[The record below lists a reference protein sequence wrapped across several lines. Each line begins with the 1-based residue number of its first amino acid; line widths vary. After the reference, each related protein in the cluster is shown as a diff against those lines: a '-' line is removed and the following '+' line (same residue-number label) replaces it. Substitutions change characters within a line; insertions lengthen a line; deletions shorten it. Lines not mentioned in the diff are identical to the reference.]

1 MAISCCR
8 VVVRVARRFL
18 SNIFPFEERSG
29 LNVSNRFN
37 VHTPPIMEPESV
49 IVKEID
55 EAKSPRSPPLP

>member
-1 MAISCCR
+1 MG
-8 VVVRVARRFL
+8 RRFL

-49 IVKEID
+49 IAKEID
-55 EAKSPRSPPLP
+55 EAKSSPSIPLP